1 MGHKPLL
8 RSAVD
13 LQSQEATSNWPLNW
27 NLAAR
32 LEKLGCLPQQC
43 WNNSRLGMNE
53 SSRYPH
59 KILSLLK
66 LRCPMN
72 ATRKQHTPETSGATS
87 KHSYLTQHVTILRH
101 DDTNVLSRWSLTPQ
115 TWCWDEWQLLQY
127 APDWALTMKR
137 TTKRKV
143 VARKEKQAATRA
155 LGTNAIFGPRPT
167 HLEWSKSRFIIAQ
180 IVWQQ
185 SFSITWNSLATIF
198 QHHLTPLMYLALLQ
212 SLWIL
217 KRYDQNEGWINCIH
231 EIQYKTDKIVESGHC
246 IVVSKSRCLRENLIQ
261 HLQEAEIH
269 QDVLLE
275 IAGENV
281 LENCG

>member
-1 MGHKPLL
+1 MGNYVGYPILSPSSNAAVQAPWVKYEQNSKLVKSFVRCVFKDVFSLKSMGHKPLL

-101 DDTNVLSRWSLTPQ
+101 DDTNVLSR
-115 TWCWDEWQLLQY
+115 
-127 APDWALTMKR
+127 
-137 TTKRKV
+137 
-143 VARKEKQAATRA
+143 
-155 LGTNAIFGPRPT
+155 
-167 HLEWSKSRFIIAQ
+167 
-180 IVWQQ
+180 
-185 SFSITWNSLATIF
+185 
-198 QHHLTPLMYLALLQ
+198 
-212 SLWIL
+212 
-217 KRYDQNEGWINCIH
+217 
-231 EIQYKTDKIVESGHC
+231 
-246 IVVSKSRCLRENLIQ
+246 
-261 HLQEAEIH
+261 
-269 QDVLLE
+269 
-275 IAGENV
+275 
-281 LENCG
+281 